1 MLLGGKCGTIDSIGI
16 EVLLKPEV
24 TYNFEV
30 ADYHTYY
37 VGECNVLVHN
47 TCVKDLKKDPS
58 ISRDIQGEGKYGSYE
73 ITYKSGNKY
82 IGKGSQSRMW
92 RSAANKANKYSDTV
106 KSVRWRSAI
115 SDTDAFI
122 QEAKWMR
129 LAGWKG
135 KGTPGFYNL
144 INSPGFKHL

>member
-1 MLLGGKCGTIDSIGI
+1 
-16 EVLLKPEV
+16 
-24 TYNFEV
+24 
-30 ADYHTYY
+30 
-37 VGECNVLVHN
+37 
-47 TCVKDLKKDPS
+47 
-58 ISRDIQGEGKYGSYE
+58 
-73 ITYKSGNKY
+73 
-82 IGKGSQSRMW
+82 MW